1 MAPRTAA
8 ADPGHERNRAVTSV
22 RSYLE
27 EMRPY
32 WSELTVEQRR
42 RDLNTVAKDLWILR
56 KSGKLRNVRPDKIN
70 EADVGA
76 LL

>member
-1 MAPRTAA
+1 MPRDPFLIAA
-8 ADPGHERNRAVTSV
+8 

-27 EMRPY
+27 DMRPY